1 MIGLLVPRAANNRGQ
16 LEPFRWTPGANDLTI
31 RAPRIGCVA
40 MAIIGPVI
48 CGNVQVG
55 GVAYNS
61 IAGVGRPTLADQLLP
76 RVSEKPRKSCSEAE
90 RKPGSSRSANFSW
103 PSRRC
108 SDPG

>member
-1 MIGLLVPRAANNRGQ
+1 
-16 LEPFRWTPGANDLTI
+16 
-31 RAPRIGCVA
+31 

-61 IAGVGRPTLADQLLP
+61 IAGVGRLTLVDQLLP
-76 RVSEKPRKSCSEAE
+76 RVSEKPWKSCSEAE
-90 RKPGSSRSANFSW
+90 RKPGRLEVSELSW

-108 SDPG
+108 SDPGATAISH